1 MSHRSQVQVRNLRR
15 QAGLTLIELM
25 IGLVLGLL
33 IIAAA
38 SATYVST
45 VQASR
50 VAEANSQMNETAAI
64 TLGLLQQQ
72 IRLAGYS
79 QIVGSTTY
87 SIRKNFDGSGIRGC
101 TGGFS
106 SASTAAFNSLTC
118 NNTTA
123 TPDSLVIRYEATVNN
138 TIPTGANVPTNCV
151 GEGISQS
158 TPSSATS
165 TVPGAMVPG
174 AYRLSENRYFVR
186 TAGTPSGGPELYCA
200 GATGTNT
207 FGTISPVMEGIEA
220 MQITYGVANTSTGTV
235 TSAYMSAQAI
245 DTTFASESLDTRWKR
260 VVSARVCIVI
270 RSTDA
275 SERFANVTDTA
286 TNQYFDCSNTAQTI
300 TDGRA
305 RRAYTTTIMLKN
317 KLDQL

>member
-1 MSHRSQVQVRNLRR
+1 MRIRSQTLSPRR

-38 SATYVST
+38 SATYINT

-50 VAEANSQMNETAAI
+50 AAEANAKMNETAAI
-64 TLGLLQQQ
+64 TLGILQQQ

-79 QIVGSTTY
+79 QIVGSPTY
-87 SIRKNFDGSGIRGC
+87 TIRKNFDGTGIRGC
-101 TGGFS
+101 VGGFS
-106 SASTAAFNSLTC
+106 SGTGVAFSALTC
-118 NNTTA
+118 NNTTT

-138 TIPTGANVPTNCV
+138 TIPTNANTPTNCI

-165 TVPGAMVPG
+165 TVVGSPVPG
-174 AYRLSENRYFVR
+174 PYRLAENRYFVR
-186 TAGTPSGGPELYCA
+186 TAGTPSGGPELYCV

-207 FGTISPVMEGIEA
+207 FGSISPVMEGIEA
-220 MQITYGVANTSTGTV
+220 MQITYGVASTPTGTV

-245 DTTFASESLDTRWKR
+245 DATFAAEALDTRWKR

-270 RSTDA
+270 RSTDV
-275 SERFANVTDTA
+275 SEQLPRVTDAA
-286 TNQYFDCSNTAQTI
+286 TNQYFDCNNAARTI

-305 RRAYTTTIMLKN
+305 RRAYTSTVTLKN
-317 KLDQL
+317 KLDRL